1 MKRAEPTETKT
12 PSFLKPLVEPTLKL
26 VRGGR
31 RRLVFSGL
39 WGSAKSA
46 VIAGIVDETNLPFF
60 VITATDAQ
68 AESFHQD
75 LVCWFQWLGRPAD
88 EPILFPSTEILPY
101 ELTAP
106 HPDLIRER
114 MQALYGMAQ
123 TDHGRAGRPI
133 ILVASVPAAM
143 QRVRTPASLRESV
156 LSLSTGQSAD
166 RDGLIESLVDLG
178 YSNTDRVEHPGE
190 FSVRGGILDL
200 FSTAGHE
207 PVRIEWAGDQVES
220 IRIFDPETQL
230 SAAAQTQVG
239 ILPAHEPDDQAN
251 TTVMDY
257 LPPGTR
263 LVLDEPGQIQD
274 LMEEFDSEV
283 RLAQSSLPPDRRT
296 ALRRYLTS
304 DELNRHLQSGPSI
317 LLETSHL
324 EAESDRDL
332 ISFSTRSPESLG
344 LGVRGTPLSAALK
357 TADDLRRKARVIFVA
372 KTTAQKDRMID
383 LFREHDLPAETGSG
397 ATFLSPAGPGSTPPF
412 TIAVGALSSG
422 FIDLQNRLALLT
434 DEDLFGKT
442 AKHRP
447 APKLKRAQFLSS
459 LEDLED
465 GDYLVHV
472 QHGIAR
478 YEGLKRLSI
487 QGYES
492 DFLILRYRGGDT
504 LYLPVDRL
512 NLVQKYTGVEGHRP
526 KLDRLGGVTWSRTT
540 RRVKKAVEMIAKE
553 IVELYAVR
561 ETTPGHGFSK
571 NPALAR
577 EFDAAFAYEETPD
590 QLKVIEEVHQDMEE
604 PQPMDRL
611 ICGDVGYGKTEVA
624 MRAAFKAVIDGKQV
638 AVLVPTTLLA
648 QQHGETF
655 RERFA
660 PFPVRVETLSRFRTS
675 KEQKTI
681 LSDLS
686 AGKVD
691 IVIGTHRLLQKDI
704 VFHDLGLLIVDEEQR
719 FGVGH
724 KEKLKQLRK
733 TVDTLTLSATPI
745 PRTLQ
750 MALTGI
756 RKLSIIDTPPAD
768 RLAVRTI
775 LTRFDRSVIRNAILR
790 ELARGGQVFFVH
802 NRVQDIERLGQ
813 FLRELVPEAKLAV
826 AHGQMN
832 GRELEQVMWKFVHQE
847 TNVLLTTTIIE
858 SGLDIPTANTIL
870 INDAHRFG
878 LADLYQL
885 RGRVG
890 RSGHQAFAY
899 LLVPSDRGL
908 TEEARARIQ
917 AIQEFCELGAG
928 FRIAA
933 RDLEIR
939 GAGNFLG
946 RQQSGHIAAVGFDYY
961 LQLIEECVQELKGKP
976 AEAEIEPILNLK
988 VSAFIPENYM
998 ADTYQRLSVYRRLSD
1013 AKTESDLAAFRTE
1026 LEDRYGALPEPV
1038 QHLLQA
1044 VEIKALARRLKI
1056 HSLDSRSD
1064 GIQIAF
1070 DPAHPL
1076 TEAQVR
1082 RLLSDASGR
1091 LRLVSEF
1098 SVKLR
1103 LSESEQA
1110 EWPTLFSTLKNYL
1123 QSLL

>member
-1 MKRAEPTETKT
+1 M
-12 PSFLKPLVEPTLKL
+12 
-26 VRGGR
+26 
-31 RRLVFSGL
+31 VFSGL

-46 VIAGIVDETNLPFF
+46 VVAGILHETNLPLF
-60 VITATDAQ
+60 VLTATDAQ

-75 LVCWFQWLGRPAD
+75 LVCWYQWLGRPAD
-88 EPILFPSTEILPY
+88 EPILFPSPEILPY

-106 HPDLIRER
+106 HPDLVRER
-114 MQALYGMAQ
+114 MRALYGMAKA
-123 TDHGRAGRPI
+123 DPGRAGRPVL
-133 ILVASVPAAM
+133 LVASVAAAM
-143 QRVRTPASLRESV
+143 QRVRTPVSLREAV
-156 LSLSTGQSAD
+156 LSLSAGQSAD

-178 YSNTDRVEHPGE
+178 YTRTDRVEHPGE

-200 FSTAGHE
+200 FSTADRE

-220 IRIFDPETQL
+220 IRFFDPETQR
-230 SAAAQTQVG
+230 SAAAQGFVG
-239 ILPAHEPDDQAN
+239 ILPAREPTDEAN
-251 TTVMDY
+251 ATVMDY
-257 LPPGTR
+257 LPTGTHR
-263 LVLDEPGQIQD
+263 VLDEPGQIQD

-283 RLAQSSLPPDRRT
+283 RLARSSLPADRRT
-296 ALRRYLTS
+296 ALQRYLTS
-304 DELNRHLQSGPSI
+304 EELNRHLQSGPSI
-317 LLETSHL
+317 LLETSHF
-324 EAESDRDL
+324 ETDSERDRL
-332 ISFSTRSPESLG
+332 AFSTRSPESLG
-344 LGVRGTPLSAALK
+344 LGVRGTPFSSALK
-357 TADDLRRKARVIFVA
+357 TADDLRRKARVIFVG
-372 KTTAQKDRMID
+372 KTPVQSERLTA
-383 LFREHDLPAETGSG
+383 LFREHDLPAETLPGP
-397 ATFLSPAGPGSTPPF
+397 TFPPPPGPDSILPF
-412 TIAVGALSSG
+412 TVAVGAISSG

-447 APKLKRAQFLSS
+447 APKLKRAQFLAS
-459 LEDLED
+459 LEDMEE
-465 GDYLVHV
+465 GDYLVHA

-492 DFLILRYRGGDT
+492 DFMILRYRGGDT

-526 KLDRLGGVTWSRTT
+526 KLDRLGGVTWARTT
-540 RRVKKAVEMIAKE
+540 RRVKKAVETIAKE

-561 ETTPGHGFSK
+561 ETTPGHSFSK
-571 NPALAR
+571 NAALGR

-590 QLKVIEEVHQDMEE
+590 QLRAIEEIHKDMEE
-604 PQPMDRL
+604 SRPMDRL

-624 MRAAFKAVIDGKQV
+624 MRAAFMAVIDGKQV

-660 PFPVRVETLSRFRTS
+660 PFPVRVETLSRFRTP
-675 KEQKTI
+675 KEQKAV
-681 LSDLS
+681 LSDLA
-686 AGKVD
+686 AGRVD
-691 IVIGTHRLLQKDI
+691 IAIGTHRLLQKDV

-756 RKLSIIDTPPAD
+756 RELSIIDTPPAD

-813 FLRELVPEAKLAV
+813 FLRELVPEARLAV
-826 AHGQMN
+826 AHGQMH

-878 LADLYQL
+878 LSDLYQL

-946 RQQSGHIAAVGFDYY
+946 KQQSGHIAAVGFDFY
-961 LQLIEECVQELKGKP
+961 LQLIEECVKDLKGEP
-976 AEAEIEPILNLK
+976 AEAENEPTLNLK
-988 VSAFIPENYM
+988 VSAYIPETYM
-998 ADTYQRLSVYRRLSD
+998 PDTYQRLAVYRRLSD
-1013 AKTESDLAAFRTE
+1013 LKTEADLAAFRAE
-1026 LEDRYGALPEPV
+1026 LEDRYGAPPDPV
-1038 QHLLQA
+1038 ERLLQA
-1044 VEIKALARRLKI
+1044 VQIKALARKLKI
-1056 HSLDSRSD
+1056 LSLDSRSD
-1064 GIQIAF
+1064 GIHIAF

-1082 RLLSDASGR
+1082 RHLSDASGR
-1091 LRLVSEF
+1091 LRVVSEF
-1098 SVKLR
+1098 SVRLR
-1103 LSESEQA
+1103 LGESEQA
-1110 EWPTLFSTLKNYL
+1110 EWPTLFSTLRNYL

>member
-1 MKRAEPTETKT
+1 
-12 PSFLKPLVEPTLKL
+12 
-26 VRGGR
+26 
-31 RRLVFSGL
+31 
-39 WGSAKSA
+39 
-46 VIAGIVDETNLPFF
+46 
-60 VITATDAQ
+60 
-68 AESFHQD
+68 
-75 LVCWFQWLGRPAD
+75 
-88 EPILFPSTEILPY
+88 
-101 ELTAP
+101 
-106 HPDLIRER
+106 
-114 MQALYGMAQ
+114 
-123 TDHGRAGRPI
+123 
-133 ILVASVPAAM
+133 
-143 QRVRTPASLRESV
+143 
-156 LSLSTGQSAD
+156 
-166 RDGLIESLVDLG
+166 
-178 YSNTDRVEHPGE
+178 
-190 FSVRGGILDL
+190 
-200 FSTAGHE
+200 
-207 PVRIEWAGDQVES
+207 
-220 IRIFDPETQL
+220 
-230 SAAAQTQVG
+230 
-239 ILPAHEPDDQAN
+239 
-251 TTVMDY
+251 
-257 LPPGTR
+257 
-263 LVLDEPGQIQD
+263 
-274 LMEEFDSEV
+274 
-283 RLAQSSLPPDRRT
+283 
-296 ALRRYLTS
+296 
-304 DELNRHLQSGPSI
+304 
-317 LLETSHL
+317 
-324 EAESDRDL
+324 
-332 ISFSTRSPESLG
+332 
-344 LGVRGTPLSAALK
+344 VRGTPLSAALK
-357 TADDLRRKARVIFVA
+357 TADGLRPKARVIVVA
-372 KTTAQKDRMID
+372 KTPVQSERLVG
-383 LFREHDLPAETGSG
+383 LFREHDLPAETG
-397 ATFLSPAGPGSTPPF
+397 AGSTILSSPGPDSILPF

-447 APKLKRAQFLSS
+447 APKLKRTQFLAS
-459 LEDLED
+459 LEDLEE

-526 KLDRLGGVTWSRTT
+526 KLDRLGGATWARTT
-540 RRVKKAVEMIAKE
+540 RRVKKAVETIAKE

-561 ETTPGHGFSK
+561 ETTPGHAFSK

-590 QLKVIEEVHQDMEE
+590 QLKAIEDINRDMEE

-638 AVLVPTTLLA
+638 ALLVPTTLLA

-675 KEQKTI
+675 KEQKMV

-691 IVIGTHRLLQKDI
+691 IVIGTHRLLQKDV

-733 TVDTLTLSATPI
+733 TVDTMTLSATPI

-756 RKLSIIDTPPAD
+756 RELSIIDTPPAD

-813 FLRELVPEAKLAV
+813 FLREVVPEAKLAV
-826 AHGQMN
+826 AHGQMH

-946 RQQSGHIAAVGFDYY
+946 KQQSGHIAAVGFDYY
-961 LQLIEECVQELKGKP
+961 LQLIEQSVQELKGEP
-976 AEAEIEPILNLK
+976 AETEIEPILNLK
-988 VSAFIPENYM
+988 VSAFIPESYM
-998 ADTYQRLSVYRRLSD
+998 ADTYQRLSIYRRLSD
-1013 AKTESDLAAFRTE
+1013 IKTESDLAALRTE
-1026 LEDRYGALPEPV
+1026 LEDRFGALPDPV
-1038 QHLLQA
+1038 EHLLQA
-1044 VEIKALARRLKI
+1044 VQIKGLARRLRI
-1056 HSLDSRSD
+1056 QSLDSRGD

-1110 EWPTLFSTLKNYL
+1110 DWPMLYSTLTNYL

>member
-1 MKRAEPTETKT
+1 MNRSEPTETKH
-12 PSFLKPLVEPTLKL
+12 PSFLQPLIAPALKFIQT
-26 VRGGR
+26 GR
-31 RRLVFSGL
+31 RRLIISGL

-46 VIAGIVDETNLPFF
+46 VVAGIVHETNLPLF
-60 VITATDAQ
+60 VLTATDAQ

-75 LVCWFQWLGRPAD
+75 LVCWFQWLGRPTD
-88 EPILFPSTEILPY
+88 EPILFPSPEILPY

-106 HPDLIRER
+106 HPDLIRQR
-114 MQALYGMAQ
+114 MQALSRMAGGPWRIVV
-123 TDHGRAGRPI
+123 T
-133 ILVASVPAAM
+133 SVPAAM
-143 QRVRTPASLRESV
+143 QRVMTPASLREAV
-156 LSLSTGQSAD
+156 ISLSAGQSAD

-178 YSNTDRVEHPGE
+178 YSHTDRVEHPGE

-207 PVRIEWAGDQVES
+207 PVRLEWAGDQVES

-230 SAAAQTQVG
+230 SAAAQTQIG
-239 ILPAHEPDDQAN
+239 ILPAHEPNEQASA
-251 TTVMDY
+251 TLIDY
-257 LPPGTR
+257 LPQGTR
-263 LVLDEPGQIQD
+263 WVLEEPGQIQD
-274 LMEEFDSEV
+274 LVEEFDSEV
-283 RLAQSSLPPDRRT
+283 RLAQASLPPDRRT
-296 ALRRYLTS
+296 ALQRYLTM
-304 DELNRHLQSGPSI
+304 DELNRHLQSGASI

-324 EAESDRDL
+324 DTESDRDL

-357 TADDLRRKARVIFVA
+357 TADGLRQKARVIFVA
-372 KTTAQKDRMID
+372 KTPVQGERLMD
-383 LFREHDLPAETGSG
+383 LFREHDLPAETASGS
-397 ATFLSPAGPGSTPPF
+397 TFLSPPGPESMPPF

-447 APKLKRAQFLSS
+447 APKLKWAQFLAS
-459 LEDLED
+459 LEDLEE

-526 KLDRLGGVTWSRTT
+526 KLDRLGGATWARTT
-540 RRVKKAVEMIAKE
+540 RRVKKAVETIAKE

-561 ETTPGHGFSK
+561 ETTPGHAFSK
-571 NPALAR
+571 NPALIR

-590 QLKVIEEVHQDMEE
+590 QLKAIEDVNKDMEE

-660 PFPVRVETLSRFRTS
+660 PFPVRVEILSRFRTS

-691 IVIGTHRLLQKDI
+691 IVIGTHRLLQKD
-704 VFHDLGLLIVDEEQR
+704 VAFHDLGLLIVDEEQR

-733 TVDTLTLSATPI
+733 TVDTMTLSATPI

-756 RKLSIIDTPPAD
+756 RELSIIDTPPAD

-813 FLRELVPEAKLAV
+813 LLRELVPEAKLAV
-826 AHGQMN
+826 AHGQMH

-946 RQQSGHIAAVGFDYY
+946 KQQSGHIAAVGFDFY
-961 LQLIEECVQELKGKP
+961 LRLIEQCVQELKGEP
-976 AEAEIEPILNLK
+976 AEAEIEPVLNLK
-988 VSAFIPENYM
+988 VSAFIPESYM
-998 ADTYQRLSVYRRLSD
+998 ADTYQRLAVYRRLSD
-1013 AKTESDLAAFRTE
+1013 IKTESDLAALRTE

-1038 QHLLQA
+1038 EQLLQA
-1044 VEIKALARRLKI
+1044 VQIKGLARQLKI

-1082 RLLSDASGR
+1082 RLLSDPSGR

-1103 LSESEQA
+1103 LSESEQGD
-1110 EWPTLFSTLKNYL
+1110 WPTLYSTLRNYL